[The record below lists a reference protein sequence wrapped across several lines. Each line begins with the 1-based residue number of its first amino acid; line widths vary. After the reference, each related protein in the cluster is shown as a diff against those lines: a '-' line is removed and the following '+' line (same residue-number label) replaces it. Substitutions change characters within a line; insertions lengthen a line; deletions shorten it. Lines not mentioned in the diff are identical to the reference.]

1 MPYTPLHMGP
11 GMLLKAM
18 IPRHFSIIA
27 FGITQVLIDF
37 EVLWNMAHHSHQL
50 HTFFHT
56 YLGASLVLLITI
68 PLGKTISTC
77 VRRIWNFAAQ
87 YVHSFNITVSGQ
99 TTWTAIILGASIGAY
114 SHVLFD
120 SFYHIDVQPFQ
131 PWSESNP
138 CKGLIDPFKIEIVFN
153 ALFILGL
160 VWFTIGEI
168 LRKRAQRGS
177 VPNASTRR

>member
-1 MPYTPLHMGP
+1 MGP

-18 IPRHFSIIA
+18 TPRHFSIIA
-27 FGITQVLIDF
+27 FGITQVLIDL

-56 YLGASLVLLITI
+56 YLGASLVFLIAL
-68 PLGKTISTC
+68 PLGKTISTW

-87 YVHSFNITVSGQ
+87 HVHSFNMTVSRQ
-99 TTWTAIILGASIGAY
+99 TTWTATILGASIGAY

-120 SFYHIDVQPFQ
+120 SFYHIDVEPFQ
-131 PWSESNP
+131 PWSALNP
-138 CKGLIDPFKIEIVFN
+138 CKGIIDPVKMEIVFN

-168 LRKRAQRGS
+168 LRKRAQPGGL
-177 VPNASTRR
+177 PNANTRR